1 MKKKHWK
8 SYLVYS
14 GVALLIFVA
23 GAASGNLFSAQDLKQ
38 AMHVLSDA
46 FLFPAVALGGIGAL
60 SFVAKEGIFDLM
72 GYAFSM
78 LFNRFIHPQNRQE
91 AYYDYKMRKEEKR
104 NGWLLEALVVGF
116 VCFAASVLCLVIYMM
131 Q

>member
-8 SYLVYS
+8 SYFVYS
-14 GVALLIFVA
+14 GIALLIFAA
-23 GAASGNLFSAQDLKQ
+23 GAASGKLFSAQDVKQ
-38 AMHVLSDA
+38 VMHILSDS

-60 SFVAKEGIFDLM
+60 SFVAKEGSFDMM

-78 LFNRFIHPQNRQE
+78 LFNRFLHPQGRQE
-91 AYYDYKMRKEEKR
+91 KYYDYKLRKEETR
-104 NGWLLEALVVGF
+104 NGWLLEALIVGLI
-116 VCFAASVLCLVIYMM
+116 CLLASVLCLVIYMM